1 MEKTLKAII
10 NANVRN
16 IELIG
21 YFKRSTQKIP
31 VFLGSINRKF
41 PEIRDLL
48 EKELIKDH
56 KAIKSYI
63 FNLDKFENF
72 FYENYQEKIDFLKVE
87 IWSKKR
93 KKLELIELTENI
105 TPEEGC
111 EDYDEKLRVCLEF
124 AKKSIGE
131 LDTMEIEK
139 EDKNNIVG
147 EIQKKMKNDPIHNF
161 LIFIRS
167 DRDIVFNKRTEDIDG
182 IVHKKVLN
190 YLNRCTQGKGWALFT
205 KLKNDGFFKEY
216 SPAKSYSITKLGL
229 LVDAKLKGLQ
239 WEQEDSFQKS
249 KEEIAQEEEFNELQK
264 SFGF

>member
-1 MEKTLKAII
+1 MEKSLEIVLS
-10 NANVRN
+10 ANVKN

-21 YFKRSTQKIP
+21 YFKRSTQKTP

-41 PEIRDLL
+41 PEIRGLL
-48 EKELIKDH
+48 KNELIKDH
-56 KAIKSYI
+56 EAVKTYI

-87 IWSKKR
+87 IWGKKR
-93 KKLELIELTENI
+93 KKLDLIKLTETL
-105 TPEEGC
+105 TPDEGC

-124 AKKSIGE
+124 AKKSIE
-131 LDTMEIEK
+131 DLDTMELEK
-139 EDKNNIVG
+139 EDRNNIIG
-147 EIQKKMKNDPIHNF
+147 EIQKKMKSDPIHNF

-167 DRDIVFNKRTEDIDG
+167 DKDILFNKRTADQDG
-182 IVHKKVLN
+182 VVHKKILN
-190 YLNRCTQGKGWALFT
+190 YLNKCTQGKGWALFT

-229 LVDAKLKGLQ
+229 MVDAKLKGLQ

-249 KEEIAQEEEFNELQK
+249 NEELAQEKEFYKLQQ
-264 SFGF
+264 SFSF

>member
-1 MEKTLKAII
+1 MEKSLEAIL
-10 NANVRN
+10 NKNVKN
-16 IELIG
+16 IELVS
-21 YFKRSTQKIP
+21 YFKRSTQKTP
-31 VFLGSINRKF
+31 VFLGVINRKF
-41 PEIRDLL
+41 PEIRALL
-48 EKELIKDH
+48 KNELIKDH

-63 FNLDKFENF
+63 FHLDKFENL

-93 KKLELIELTENI
+93 KKTDLIKLTESL

-111 EDYDEKLRVCLEF
+111 EDYDEKLRACLEF

-167 DRDIVFNKRTEDIDG
+167 DKDILFNKRTEDVDG
-182 IVHKKVLN
+182 VVHKKILN
-190 YLNRCTQGKGWALFT
+190 YLNKCTQGKGWALFT
-205 KLKNDGFFKEY
+205 KLKKDGFFKEF

-229 LVDAKLKGLQ
+229 LVDKRLKGLQ

-249 KEEIAQEEEFNELQK
+249 KEELAQEEEFNKLQQ
-264 SFGF
+264 SLGF